1 MPVLTLSE
9 CATRA
14 TYGRT
19 LADRNVILE
28 GFSTPSP
35 SGGWNLTR
43 LVIVCC
49 AADALAIEV
58 HVDGV
63 PDPGT
68 STWAPVTGRWQAGSA
83 RVPAIQA
90 AQVTITQQPSTT
102 AVRDR

>member
-35 SGGWNLTR
+35 SGGWNLTH

-63 PDPGT
+63 PDQARAPGRV
-68 STWAPVTGRWQAGSA
+68 SGRWQADSA
-83 RVPAIQA
+83 RVPAI
-90 AQVTITQQPSTT
+90 
-102 AVRDR
+102 